1 MKILLIDDDSTLI
14 KSVELALAKES
25 MVLDCAV
32 SAEEGENFAQVYKY
46 SLIIL
51 DVLLEDANGIEL
63 LKKLRG
69 MKIEVPIIILSG
81 VNDPDKKV
89 EALKNGADDY
99 LTKPFNVEELVARIK
114 AVIRRS
120 QGHSEN
126 AISIGDMVIDFDKH
140 ITKIGDIT
148 VNLTSKEQELLE
160 FMALKKNSAI
170 NKESFLE
177 HLYNGLDE
185 PDLRVIDV
193 FICKMRKK
201 LNLIS
206 GGKNYI
212 DTIWGRGY
220 ILQDPEENA
229 SENTSANPL
238 NSTNQ
243 KTDQATLEPQES
255 EA

>member
-1 MKILLIDDDSTLI
+1 MKILLIDDDSELI
-14 KSVELALAKES
+14 QSVELALAKEG
-25 MVLDCAV
+25 MVLDCAT
-32 SAEEGENFAQVYKY
+32 SSEEGENFARVYKY

-63 LKKLRG
+63 LKKLRAS
-69 MKIEVPIIILSG
+69 KIDIPIMILSG
-81 VNDPDKKV
+81 VSDSEKKI

-99 LTKPFNVEELVARIK
+99 LTKPFNIDELVARIK

-126 AISIGDMVIDFDKH
+126 TITIGDMLIDFDRH
-140 ITKIGDIT
+140 LTKVADQ
-148 VNLTSKEQELLE
+148 VVDLTAKEQELLE

-201 LNLIS
+201 LNRIS
-206 GGKNYI
+206 GGRNYI

-220 ILQDPEENA
+220 ILQDPEEEIIADNLQ
-229 SENTSANPL
+229 PK
-238 NSTNQ
+238 Q
-243 KTDQATLEPQES
+243 PKS
-255 EA
+255 EAEA